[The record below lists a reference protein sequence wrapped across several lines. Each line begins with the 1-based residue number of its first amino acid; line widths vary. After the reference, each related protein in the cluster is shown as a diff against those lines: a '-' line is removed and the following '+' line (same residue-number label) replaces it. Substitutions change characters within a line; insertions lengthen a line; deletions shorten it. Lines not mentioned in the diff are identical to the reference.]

1 MEISTQ
7 YNGNPDDLALF
18 VKLLP
23 EESMFLIDLRPK
35 KDHKVVHRSNGE
47 ILFTLIRRHQPSP
60 SKPDF
65 KVFIVG
71 ANWGSLNGT
80 LFEDVAELAYAIQ
93 KRGLQQVAF

>member
-1 MEISTQ
+1 MELNAH
-7 YNGNPDDLALF
+7 YNVNSDDFALF

-23 EESMFLIDLRPK
+23 QKLMFLVDIRPDR
-35 KDHKVVHRSNGE
+35 DHKVVHRSYGE

-80 LFEDVAELAYAIQ
+80 LFEDVAALAYAIQ